1 MSTSSRTCRRVL
13 GQVASWYKKKGIF
26 PFSGSDRNL
35 SKIKFI
41 PKSPRPGIRSRLVQR
56 PRQRSPP
63 TLDGYPNNLAN
74 CINLIIGVGNLYLF
88 PYYWLNCLYHGHILN
103 TLDEK
108 VFHRQVSALIGGHWV
123 GPRTATALAAH
134 FRSSK
139 GTHGHFLNAHASI
152 QFLN

>member
-1 MSTSSRTCRRVL
+1 M
-13 GQVASWYKKKGIF
+13 
-26 PFSGSDRNL
+26 
-35 SKIKFI
+35 
-41 PKSPRPGIRSRLVQR
+41 
-56 PRQRSPP
+56 
-63 TLDGYPNNLAN
+63 
-74 CINLIIGVGNLYLF
+74 YLF

-139 GTHGHFLNAHASI
+139 GTHGHILNAHAYFI
-152 QFLN
+152 FLKPINSLDGVNVSSRATATALAAHSHQHFLKVISDCIKLARCRLYKVEKTNSCFTNDEFLSVPRP